1 MLILSRKDVATT
13 GKIYKHPLGWMLM
26 NVDWQDTG
34 GIVAL
39 GFLAIAL
46 VLTAAGIETIAGY
59 EVLAAGQSAFGF
71 LAAGNFSLGVLSAGI
86 FSVGI
91 FSAGVFSVGIF
102 SIGIFAI
109 GPFAFGLYAIGFYAT
124 RRYDTSTTSTSE

>member
-1 MLILSRKDVATT
+1 MDA
-13 GKIYKHPLGWMLM
+13 
-26 NVDWQDTG
+26 DWQDTG

-39 GFLAIAL
+39 GLLAIAL
-46 VLTAAGIETIAGY
+46 VLTGAGIETIGGY
-59 EVLAAGQSAFGF
+59 EVLDAGQSAFGF
-71 LAAGNFSLGVLSAGI
+71 LAAGNFSLGILSAGI

-124 RRYDTSTTSTSE
+124 RQHVASTSSSSE

>member
-1 MLILSRKDVATT
+1 MNIDVITLEYLHMS
-13 GKIYKHPLGWMLM
+13 I
-26 NVDWQDTG
+26 DWQESG
-34 GIVAL
+34 GLVAL
-39 GFLAIAL
+39 GLLGVALA
-46 VLTAAGIETIAGY
+46 LTLAGIESIAGY

-86 FSVGI
+86 FSVGV

-109 GPFAFGLYAIGFYAT
+109 GPFAFGIYAVGFYVT
-124 RRYDTSTTSTSE
+124 QQTVNSSRMGSSGD